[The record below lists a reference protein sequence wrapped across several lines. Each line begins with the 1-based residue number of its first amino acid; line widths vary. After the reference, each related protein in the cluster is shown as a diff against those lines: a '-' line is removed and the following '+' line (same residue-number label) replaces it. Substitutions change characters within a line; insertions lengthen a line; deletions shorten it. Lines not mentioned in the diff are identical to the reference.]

1 MTGGEIAA
9 LPWPA
14 AAPEP
19 LPSMNQSFRQL
30 VAALPRAARPLARR
44 LPHRLGLTAARDG
57 QFEDFVTFEP
67 NRNLP
72 DFAVAGVAGVTGAV
86 SPDSELLRRFRRA
99 HHYGAFFWL
108 VRDRLAD
115 DQTAPD
121 RELEQLGDLLFQ
133 HWALAMEEAARDVE
147 LARAVI
153 GDATA
158 RWRVGTAD
166 EKRALRDR
174 TITPAYHAATVTR
187 KLDWITSAAR
197 MLLAAAGE
205 PERARLFQ
213 RAYDCFLLGLQCI
226 DDVSDE
232 AEDRTLRGC
241 SVPEALGC
249 SPGALLRAAPKLVSR
264 AAGLASEGGFARL
277 AAWMSTFSRAI
288 EAWRLEG
295 DPVAHEMEAIALIG
309 QMGADLDGPPDQP
322 GDYLS

>member
-1 MTGGEIAA
+1 
-9 LPWPA
+9 
-14 AAPEP
+14 
-19 LPSMNQSFRQL
+19 
-30 VAALPRAARPLARR
+30 
-44 LPHRLGLTAARDG
+44 DG

-249 SPGALLRAAPKLVSR
+249 SGGPCCARRPSWCRAPPAWPAKGASRGWRRGCRPSRARSRPGA
-264 AAGLASEGGFARL
+264 
-277 AAWMSTFSRAI
+277 SRAI
-288 EAWRLEG
+288 PSPTRWRRSRSSGRWAPTSTGRRTSPATTSRDRARRDQQHDRGASGARRRASAGGG
-295 DPVAHEMEAIALIG
+295 DAGLRP
-309 QMGADLDGPPDQP
+309 GAGV
-322 GDYLS
+322 